1 MNDTPIYQTLQ
12 ALYHSL
18 GMTAQAATRALTI
31 PGPAGVVLFCL
42 ARGDDAGDVAAMLRT
57 TPAALEELAGEIAAT
72 MRAEIEA
79 GQS

>member
-1 MNDTPIYQTLQ
+1 MTDTLHYDLLR
-12 ALYHSL
+12 AAYHVA
-18 GMTAQAATRALTI
+18 GVTAQAATRALTI

-79 GQS
+79 GQP